1 MPTLQASLRHA
12 LPTHPPGVPALGGAF
27 WLVQWLI
34 VAILA
39 VSLPLQ
45 AVSAAVISM
54 LGARHT
60 HRAEVTERIVAT
72 DPHDSMGGW
81 RDFRRAQYDD
91 LHGHSRADAHEHAH
105 ALGLRHHHQL
115 GDASVIQEDA
125 SDFADGGLSTD
136 AAQGG
141 ASFLFMAAGN
151 VAELPPPSEAFGKA
165 WGTPKSAAPGTSDPR
180 RIERPPQ
187 ALST

>member
-12 LPTHPPGVPALGGAF
+12 LPVHPPGGPTLGAAF
-27 WLVQWLI
+27 RLLQWLI

-45 AVSAAVISM
+45 AVSAAVTS
-54 LGARHT
+54 LVGARHT
-60 HRAEVTERIVAT
+60 HRAEMTGRIVAT

-81 RDFRRAQYDD
+81 RDFRRAQYGD
-91 LHGHSRADAHEHAH
+91 LHGNSRVDTHEQAH

-125 SDFADGGLSTD
+125 SDFADVGLSTD
-136 AAQGG
+136 AAQAS

-165 WGTPKSAAPGTSDPR
+165 WGTPRSPAPGNADPW

-187 ALST
+187 ALLT